1 MGINLRGRSVLKIAD
16 FSEEEILYLLD
27 LAEEF
32 KRLKLTGT
40 DHKYLTGKNIVLL
53 FEKTSTRTRSS
64 FEVAGFDL
72 GMGVTFLN
80 KSDSQMSKK
89 ESIEDTARVGL
100 AGVSK

>member
-40 DHKYLTGKNIVLL
+40 DHKYLSGKNIVLL

-64 FEVAGFDL
+64 LYWRRKMHCSLVRTIDEKL
-72 GMGVTFLN
+72 P
-80 KSDSQMSKK
+80 
-89 ESIEDTARVGL
+89 
-100 AGVSK
+100 